1 MKTCEREHYVVYV
14 PARAKALAY
23 QTPDRDWVSSPS
35 HAETLGKNRVF
46 HKKKSELYID
56 RILPQCLDIL
66 NLTKCVLVNFLSK
79 LYPLLFHT

>member
-35 HAETLGKNRVF
+35 LLLRAYSTGTLGKNRVF
-46 HKKKSELYID
+46 HKKSELYID
-56 RILPQCLDIL
+56 RIFPPCLVI
-66 NLTKCVLVNFLSK
+66 F
-79 LYPLLFHT
+79 